1 MGINAVIDTNVWIS
15 ALLNSYGYPAL
26 LRASFEAGKFQAV
39 ISPPLLEELVDVLQR
54 PRIKDKYRI
63 HPEDIEELVVLI
75 EEKCKTVIIM
85 GDMTVCRDKDDN
97 KVIETAVA
105 GGAQYIVTR
114 DDDLKRDKVTIDFLS
129 RQGIC
134 VVTVGSFLQYLGVS
148 TKI

>member
-15 ALLNSYGYPAL
+15 ALLNPHGYLAL

-63 HPEDIEELVVLI
+63 SPEDIEELVVLI

-85 GDMTVCRDKDDN
+85 GEMTICRDKDDN
-97 KVIETAVA
+97 RVIETAVA

-114 DDDLKRDKVTIDFLS
+114 DDDLKRDEVVIDFLS

-134 VVTVGSFLQYLGVS
+134 VVTVGNFLQYLGIS
-148 TKI
+148 RDE

>member
-15 ALLNSYGYPAL
+15 ALLNPHRHPAL

-39 ISPPLLEELVDVLQR
+39 ISSPLLEELVDVLQR

-63 HPEDIEELVVLI
+63 RPEDIEELVVLI
-75 EEKCKTVIIM
+75 EERCKTVTVM
-85 GDMTVCRDKDDN
+85 GEMTVCRDKDDN
-97 KVIETAVA
+97 RVIETAVS

-114 DDDLKRDKVTIDFLS
+114 DDDLKRDETVIDFLA
-129 RQGIC
+129 QHGIS
-134 VVTVGSFLQYLGVS
+134 VVTIGNFLQYLGIS

>member
-15 ALLNSYGYPAL
+15 ALLNPHGYPAL

-63 HPEDIEELVVLI
+63 RPEDIEELVVLI

-85 GDMTVCRDKDDN
+85 GEMTVCRDKDDN
-97 KVIETAVA
+97 RVIETAVA

-114 DDDLKRDKVTIDFLS
+114 DDDLKRDEVVIDFLS

-134 VVTVGSFLQYLGVS
+134 VVTVGNFLQYLGIS